1 MSFWNKILAAMAL
14 TVVLGA
20 PAFADGTPG
29 QRVNRGPEP
38 VRAHQPV
45 PPEPGCYLIE
55 NGQAWSCPARPVAP
69 APVTRTT
76 GKPCC
81 GTVTRRVVKEH
92 PPVVTKR
99 TVTHRTATP
108 TRTVTTTRRT
118 APPTRVTTRRAE
130 ITEVRLDTASF
141 SGGVG
146 NGVDGGYYGGGGAIF
161 ISSGRSYSGVLTH
174 SASHFTF
181 RSRGGKKWRGG
192 GGGGCGCMGGGMGG
206 GD

>member
-92 PPVVTKR
+92 PPVVTQR
-99 TVTHRTATP
+99 TVTHRQAP
-108 TRTVTTTRRT
+108 TVTRQTSSTVRRVET
-118 APPTRVTTRRAE
+118 SS
-130 ITEVRLDTASF
+130 EVRLDMASF
-141 SGGVG
+141 SALR
-146 NGVDGGYYGGGGAIF
+146 AISVSLF
-161 ISSGRSYSGVLTH
+161 GSIISGIPPRSLNRSFRTGREGSDIGFLKAFL
-174 SASHFTF
+174 SAYPSPV
-181 RSRGGKKWRGG
+181 
-192 GGGGCGCMGGGMGG
+192 CENCEP
-206 GD
+206 

>member
-1 MSFWNKILAAMAL
+1 MSFWNKTLAVFALAL
-14 TVVLGA
+14 TMTL
-20 PAFADGTPG
+20 PAVADGTPG

-55 NGQAWSCPARPVAP
+55 DGKAWSCPARLAKAEPVP
-69 APVTRTT
+69 TRAA
-76 GKPCC
+76 KPCC
-81 GTVTRRVVKEH
+81 GTTTRTVVKEH

-99 TVTHRTATP
+99 MVTHRSAP
-108 TRTVTTTRRT
+108 AQRTVTRRAVTTRRT
-118 APPTRVTTRRAE
+118 PAVPVSN
-130 ITEVRLDTASF
+130 EVHLDMASF

-146 NGVDGGYYGGGGAIF
+146 SGVSGGYYGGGGAVL
-161 ISSGRSYSGVLTH
+161 ISSGRSYSGVLSH
-174 SASHFTF
+174 GASSFTF
-181 RSRGGKKWRGG
+181 RSRRGRRGGGG